1 MEDVRKG
8 ILNCA
13 ERYKELLEKQV
24 SYEIE
29 FFSKKAEEIQ
39 KIAIFFNESEFKHLI
54 GLGKIETK
62 TDSSEVLYKKLN
74 GIFSVRKNEKGEEIY
89 ISPQSTAKK
98 IIRIL
103 NDDNFFYDD
112 LTRKAELNEEKYAVE
127 SKQEKNLHHYFRSDM
142 VDRMSAL
149 EHFYDTMNRMQLD
162 GTSVVS
168 LKMYRW
174 LRNDGTST
182 IQEKRPRGS
191 TIDADYLFEFE
202 ESGTLPEKPYVD
214 FFVKKSDT
222 SGKNPNVSIFKSEET
237 YSDDTAE
244 FKAGHPRLKSRALE
258 DDIIV
263 LSVTRTMLE
272 NGKEVSETKTAD
284 KSVIADCQ
292 KRIEERIEKEKQ
304 SELDREARRNP
315 HEAEKTIATGVLRNL
330 KATRCRDKESKK
342 TEYRKELCHLYEKTD
357 YTLHEIKA
365 VLENSCNSKNNEK
378 YREQMEK
385 EIRLVDSILKTRE
398 TIDKITVVE
407 QATTD
412 DNFFEQADKYIEL
425 QNKIKS
431 EINCSD
437 MKDVLCHNIAE
448 MLTQHE
454 ISNADESIK
463 STLSMEYMS
472 GFIKYVSDL
481 AEEKSGSV
489 VMRTDFKK
497 PAEFRNINPDGTSTL
512 DIFSSLKQS
521 LYEAGQQIKEYAEKI
536 KDFMKEKAKSFLN
549 LFRKNNADDK
559 PDDTAS
565 PTGQGSNSDNGASE
579 REPET
584 EQEESQ
590 EQMQENSRKF
600 CYCMEYQIETYDF
613 CQYEEN
619 NYSEIIES
627 PKASA
632 GIKAEISNEKWE
644 SMIPQRDIIQP
655 NQEYQHS
662 DRSDN
667 QEQEEEY
674 HEKENDSLD
683 R

>member
-74 GIFSVRKNEKGEEIY
+74 GIFSVGKNEKGEEIY

-202 ESGTLPEKPYVD
+202 ESGTLLEKPYVD

-263 LSVTRTMLE
+263 LSITRTMLE

-284 KSVIADCQ
+284 KAVIADCQ
-292 KRIEERIEKEKQ
+292 KRIEERIEREKQ
-304 SELDREARRNP
+304 SELDCEARRNP

-330 KATRCRDKESKK
+330 KATRCRDKDSKK
-342 TEYRKELCHLYEKTD
+342 AEYRKELCSLHDKTD
-357 YTLHEIKA
+357 YVLHEIRY
-365 VLENSCNSKNNEK
+365 VLENSCTSKNNEK
-378 YREQMEK
+378 NREQMEK
-385 EIRLVDSILKTRE
+385 EIRLIEGILKARE
-398 TIDKITVVE
+398 IIAEMTAVE
-407 QATTD
+407 QETTEN
-412 DNFFEQADKYIEL
+412 NFFEQAEKYVAL
-425 QNKIKS
+425 QNSIRA
-431 EINCSD
+431 EVNRSD
-437 MKDVLCHNIAE
+437 MQTILCHNIAE
-448 MLTQHE
+448 MLEQHE
-454 ISNADESIK
+454 ISNADETVK
-463 STLSMEYMS
+463 STISFEYAEKFKADIRQIS
-472 GFIKYVSDL
+472 
-481 AEEKSGSV
+481 EEKTGTVISLNF
-489 VMRTDFKK
+489 RK
-497 PAEFRNINPDGTSTL
+497 PAEFRNISSDGTAVM
-512 DIFSSLKQS
+512 DMVSSLKQTF
-521 LYEAGQQIKEYAEKI
+521 EKAGKQVMEYAEKL
-536 KDFMKEKAKSFLN
+536 KCFLKETVQFLADR
-549 LFRKNNADDK
+549 FRKKHDD
-559 PDDTAS
+559 S
-565 PTGQGSNSDNGASE
+565 
-579 REPET
+579 
-584 EQEESQ
+584 EESA
-590 EQMQENSRKF
+590 ESPPNSPVK
-600 CYCMEYQIETYDF
+600 
-613 CQYEEN
+613 EN
-619 NYSEIIES
+619 NSHFSSEHEESEKQNQYVYFITEELELHGFFERTANGYSEII
-627 PKASA
+627 
-632 GIKAEISNEKWE
+632 AEKKFVSETEMQENLHWQGRVQEHICEEQNHLETELSCRKNSYNMEK
-644 SMIPQRDIIQP
+644 
-655 NQEYQHS
+655 
-662 DRSDN
+662 
-667 QEQEEEY
+667 
-674 HEKENDSLD
+674 
-683 R
+683 